1 MKARELM
8 LELIIEVRKLSDLVA
23 AQINPAAQ
31 TIALLESLMKK
42 QNEIDT
48 HLIVEN
54 QKLAS
59 LVGNYQT
66 LLTLK
71 KRWEDLE
78 VSITVVE
85 SELASLREIA
95 ENSQSRNANNCQ
107 GLLGYEAEGT
117 GDGVLAKYFDNE
129 DFLGKTVEKV
139 ERKIDFLWE
148 HESPVDGVNDE
159 NYSVKWSTWLRI
171 PTSGKYRFF
180 TESDDG
186 NSLYVNGQFLISH
199 FMGASNAGDNE
210 GKKKSTSSW
219 LESNSGNMRKGLKGD
234 GKDVNSEADKIVS
247 ESESVELNGGMKYK
261 VDFLM
266 YHSVHNEFK
275 EDGRSFAKLSWASEE
290 IDKSIVS
297 SEFFYTENKVP
308 PVKISGINPSLME
321 LSILRENE
329 NAFRDYE
336 EFKLQDIPFQYQ
348 NKASLRVIADY
359 SEDYIR
365 FSSTSPISLYIAI
378 DAKRPNPLPTEFEF
392 QHESVSVLK
401 FLKTT
406 KAVEGRVKA
415 TESEQYKV
423 NYLFIF
429 HFLLLFNHSVYVKFK
444 QCKS

>member
-23 AQINPAAQ
+23 AQINPASQ

-48 HLIVEN
+48 RLIVEG

-66 LLTLK
+66 LLILK
-71 KRWEDLE
+71 KRWEDIEL
-78 VSITVVE
+78 SINAVE
-85 SELASLREIA
+85 AELASLKEIA
-95 ENSQSRNANNCQ
+95 ENSQTKNVNNCQ
-107 GLLGYEAEGT
+107 GMLGYEAEGT

-129 DFLGKTVEKV
+129 DFLGKTVDKV

-148 HESPVDGVNDE
+148 HESPADGVNDE
-159 NYSVKWSTWLRI
+159 NFSVKLSTWLRI

-199 FMGASNAGDNE
+199 FMGASNAGENE
-210 GKKKSTSSW
+210 GKKKVISSW
-219 LESNSGNMRKGLKGD
+219 LESNSGNMRKGVSGD
-234 GKDVNSEADKIVS
+234 NKDVNSEADKIVS
-247 ESESVELNGGMKYK
+247 ESQAVELNGGMKYK
-261 VDFLM
+261 LDFLM

-308 PVKISGINPSLME
+308 PVKISGMNPSLME
-321 LSILRENE
+321 IAILRENE

-348 NKASLRVIADY
+348 NKASLRVVAEY

-365 FSSTSPISLYIAI
+365 FSSTSPISLYIAV
-378 DAKRPNPLPTEFEF
+378 DAKKANPLPTEFEY
-392 QHESVSVLK
+392 QHESLSVLK
-401 FLKTT
+401 ILKTT

-423 NYLFIF
+423 NI
-429 HFLLLFNHSVYVKFK
+429 
-444 QCKS
+444 